1 MYILLCQYI
10 LISNAVVLCFQAFFV
25 GTPAFSPGRAS
36 AKPRVSRLD
45 ALNLRATQVSHYLL
59 AEAATSTNPLAAQAQ
74 AAASSSAISDPL
86 GDIASQVS
94 GPVIQVV
101 GKNIGGGVLLAVP
114 IVGAVIVF
122 AIIAFIIT
130 STFYVPPNDEGRA
143 SN

>member
-10 LISNAVVLCFQAFFV
+10 LISNALVLCFQAFFV

-59 AEAATSTNPLAAQAQ
+59 AAAPTNPLAAQAQ